1 MELQDCNAI
10 VAEELCKRRLYQVEN
25 ARRKHNYIPL
35 FLELLA
41 GLARK
46 GQLRRLLQQARDK
59 AAQRASESSTKKAAA

>member
-1 MELQDCNAI
+1 M
-10 VAEELCKRRLYQVEN
+10 AEELCKRRLYQVEN

-59 AAQRASESSTKKAAA
+59 AAQRASESTTKKAAA